1 MNDASYITL
10 SGTSWYPQND
20 GGGNFG
26 VVSIFEALQYSL
38 NTVAAQIVDKLTPE
52 TCYNYLVGK
61 LGVTSLVPDDCS
73 YAPMALGQLTNGI
86 TVREMAAAYCS
97 FVNEGT
103 FTYSRTYSLVTD
115 KKGNVIIDNSPST
128 VQAFSANTAHVMTY
142 MLENAVE
149 NGTGTEANLSNM
161 PVAGKTGTSGEYKDR
176 WFVGC
181 TPYYVAAVW
190 TGFDTPARINV
201 SGNPAARLWKSVMK
215 PIHEGLPYRSFTYPF
230 LGPNTGAFGIT
241 DADIA
246 MQPDSSI
253 FFMDEN
259 GNEFPGMVI
268 TGNTQPEIYV
278 APETSGGGGIF
289 SDSGM
294 YTGNN
299 GNNTTTGNNS
309 IIIFG

>member
-1 MNDASYITL
+1 
-10 SGTSWYPQND
+10 
-20 GGGNFG
+20 
-26 VVSIFEALQYSL
+26 
-38 NTVAAQIVDKLTPE
+38 
-52 TCYNYLVGK
+52 
-61 LGVTSLVPDDCS
+61 
-73 YAPMALGQLTNGI
+73 
-86 TVREMAAAYCS
+86 
-97 FVNEGT
+97 
-103 FTYSRTYSLVTD
+103 
-115 KKGNVIIDNSPST
+115 
-128 VQAFSANTAHVMTY
+128 
-142 MLENAVE
+142 
-149 NGTGTEANLSNM
+149 
-161 PVAGKTGTSGEYKDR
+161 
-176 WFVGC
+176 
-181 TPYYVAAVW
+181 
-190 TGFDTPARINV
+190 
-201 SGNPAARLWKSVMK
+201 MK

-246 MQPDSSI
+246 MRPDSSI

-309 IIIFG
+309 VIIFG